1 MSDLQSQLRQFI
13 VTTRLTSEV
22 AISQKLDKDNQ
33 LKNQYHRGR
42 LAICRELDLLL
53 NTEGN

>member
-1 MSDLQSQLRQFI
+1 MSDIESKLFQFLEC
-13 VTTRLTSEV
+13 TRLTSEL

-42 LAICRELDLLL
+42 LAICRELKMLLDSK
-53 NTEGN
+53 E